1 MLGVLEGFATLAAV
15 IALGAFLAHVRILQV
30 TSQVMLARLSFFV
43 ASPALMLIVMSDAD
57 IGALFSATLAASTTT
72 VAVSGTIYVV
82 VSRRGGAGR
91 CPRR

>member
-57 IGALFSATLAASTTT
+57 IGALFSANLAASTTA
-72 VAVSGTIYVV
+72 VAVSGTIYLV